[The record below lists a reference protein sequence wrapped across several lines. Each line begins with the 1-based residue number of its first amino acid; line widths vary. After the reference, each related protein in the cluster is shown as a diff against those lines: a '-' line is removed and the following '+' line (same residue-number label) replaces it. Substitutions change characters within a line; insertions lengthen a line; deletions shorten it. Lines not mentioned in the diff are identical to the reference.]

1 MEKYISAYI
10 VTFYIYGFAGW
21 IWESLICPIM
31 TRHRIK
37 NSGFLN
43 GPIVPIYGF
52 GAITVSLLFSA
63 NESYL
68 SVFIEGAF
76 VACVIE
82 YITSWAME
90 KLYHRRW
97 WDYSDKAF
105 HVNGRVCLE
114 GFLVFGV
121 FSVVAVKFVQP
132 YLLEKIMQ
140 HGLITL
146 VVIATMLTTIFI
158 IDLIFTVVS
167 LTHLDERLDEFM
179 KDIESSM
186 QKLIDDVEQS
196 KHSFNELMDLW
207 KENDISSNRQWI
219 HDKSMSE
226 RRIMK
231 AFPALMNHQR
241 KEEKQDGK
249 K

>member
-1 MEKYISAYI
+1 M
-10 VTFYIYGFAGW
+10 F
-21 IWESLICPIM
+21 
-31 TRHRIK
+31 
-37 NSGFLN
+37 
-43 GPIVPIYGF
+43 
-52 GAITVSLLFSA
+52 
-63 NESYL
+63 
-68 SVFIEGAF
+68 
-76 VACVIE
+76 
-82 YITSWAME
+82 
-90 KLYHRRW
+90 RR
-97 WDYSDKAF
+97 
-105 HVNGRVCLE
+105 
-114 GFLVFGV
+114 FLVFGV

-207 KENDISSNRQWI
+207 KENDISSYRQWI

>member
-1 MEKYISAYI
+1 
-10 VTFYIYGFAGW
+10 
-21 IWESLICPIM
+21 
-31 TRHRIK
+31 
-37 NSGFLN
+37 
-43 GPIVPIYGF
+43 
-52 GAITVSLLFSA
+52 
-63 NESYL
+63 L

-105 HVNGRVCLE
+105 HANGRVCLE

-196 KHSFNELMDLW
+196 KHSF
-207 KENDISSNRQWI
+207 
-219 HDKSMSE
+219 
-226 RRIMK
+226 
-231 AFPALMNHQR
+231 
-241 KEEKQDGK
+241 
-249 K
+249 